1 MFLFR
6 HFFFLHLRN
15 DALRPMPPFLQIQSS
30 SFFYGTNIP
39 NDLNGFIGVV
49 AQLLLQFLD
58 MYTHAF
64 KRLEI
69 NIPSNVFH

>member
-6 HFFFLHLRN
+6 FFFFLHLRN
-15 DALRPMPPFLQIQSS
+15 DALRPMLPFPKKQSS
-30 SFFYGTNIP
+30 SLFYGTNIP
-39 NDLNGFIGVV
+39 NDLNGFISVV

-58 MYTHAF
+58 MYTHVC